1 MSIMRLSTQNE
12 SLLSDMDDKE
22 SPEVTRENIRQRILN
37 RRLVFKWLPVYC
49 SNDVVHGS
57 W

>member
-1 MSIMRLSTQNE
+1 MRLSTQNE

-22 SPEVTRENIRQRILN
+22 SPEITKENIKKRILN
-37 RRLVFKWLPVYC
+37 RRLVFHWLPVYC